1 MIAVFALAAAVAA
14 ATPAKPLTQ
23 AEAEAAVA
31 EVLPE
36 VVSIRGLAFKRP
48 VPVRVVDDAG
58 ARVHVLARFHKT
70 TPEAKIR
77 ADQRA
82 YQILGLIPP
91 GTDVVKTLL
100 DVLEEQAGGFY
111 DPPTKS
117 FYLLD
122 DMPRA
127 MTQGLTAHE
136 MTHALEDQ
144 YYDIDGRL
152 AMIEDDDDASFAL
165 SAVAE
170 GSASLVMTATMRKAA
185 KDGTLKQ
192 EDLNAMQESEA
203 GQAKKLDAMPGV
215 LRKELLG
222 PYILGALFL
231 SRGDAAAMAQAY
243 PKADVDAAWAALPR
257 SSEQILHPEK
267 YWDPARRDDPKPVHV
282 PDPAGALGPGWKRAG
297 SGILGELTIGGLV
310 RAPAPGAQDQEAM
323 VSADAWTNAAAAGW
337 GGDRWEL
344 WTKGRSAVVLLDT
357 VWDSPGDAAEFA
369 AALPKGEP
377 GLHAKLSGT
386 TVAIVA
392 GDAGRAT
399 AALLDLMTKTPAR
412 D

>member
-1 MIAVFALAAAVAA
+1 MLAPILLAAALAAKA
-14 ATPAKPLTQ
+14 PPRPLTQ

-31 EVLPE
+31 SVLPE
-36 VVSIRGLAFKRP
+36 VAAIRGLAFKRA

-58 ARVHVLARFHKT
+58 ARKHVLARFRST

-82 YQILGLIPP
+82 YQILGLVPP
-91 GTDVVKTLL
+91 GTDLLKTLL

-111 DPPTKS
+111 DPPSKS

-122 DMPRA
+122 DMPHA
-127 MTQGLTAHE
+127 MTRGLTAHE

-144 YYDIDGRL
+144 YYDIDRRL
-152 AMIEDDDDASFAL
+152 AAIEEDDDASFAL

-170 GSASLVMTATMRKAA
+170 GSASLVMAETMVRAARDGSLTA
-185 KDGTLKQ
+185 D
-192 EDLNAMQESEA
+192 DLTAMQESEA

-215 LRKELLG
+215 LRKQLLG

-231 SRGDAAAMAQAY
+231 ARGEAATTESTF
-243 PKADVDAAWAALPR
+243 PKTDVDAAWAALPR

-267 YWDPARRDDPKPVHV
+267 YWDPALRDDPKPVTV
-282 PDPAGALGPGWKRAG
+282 PNPSRALGAGWKRAG
-297 SGILGELTIGGLV
+297 SGILGEITLGALV
-310 RAPAPGAQDQEAM
+310 GAPSPSAQDQDAM
-323 VSADAWTNAAAAGW
+323 VTPSAWTNAASEGW

-344 WTKGRSAVVLLDT
+344 WTKGRSGVVLLET
-357 VWDSPGDAAEFA
+357 VWDSERDAAEFE
-369 AALPKGEP
+369 AALPRDRGDF
-377 GLHAKLSGT
+377 HARRSGT

-392 GDAGRAT
+392 GEAGS
-399 AALLDLMTKTPAR
+399 AAAAVLTLMTGG
-412 D
+412 

>member
-1 MIAVFALAAAVAA
+1 MIASLALAAALVAQKA
-14 ATPAKPLTQ
+14 ANPLTQ

-31 EVLPE
+31 AVLPE

-48 VPVRVVDDAG
+48 VPVKVVDDAR

-70 TPEAKIR
+70 TPEGKIR

-82 YQILGLIPP
+82 YELLGLIPP
-91 GTDVVKTLL
+91 GTDVVTTLL

-127 MTQGLTAHE
+127 MTPGLTAHE

-152 AMIEDDDDASFAL
+152 AAIEEDDDASFAL

-170 GSASLVMTATMRKAA
+170 GSASLVMTATMAREV
-185 KDGTLKQ
+185 KDGALKSGDLTTL
-192 EDLNAMQESEA
+192 QESEA

-215 LRKELLG
+215 LRKQLLG

-231 SRGDAAAMAQAY
+231 ARGDAAAMAAAY
-243 PKADVDAAWAALPR
+243 PRAGVNAAWAALPR

-267 YWDPARRDDPKPVHV
+267 YWDPARRDDPKPVRL
-282 PDPAGALGPGWKRAG
+282 PNPARVLGPGWKRAG
-297 SGILGELTIGGLV
+297 SGILGELTLGGLCG
-310 RAPAPGAQDQEAM
+310 APSPGAQDQEAM

-344 WTKGRSAVVLLDT
+344 WTKGKSSVVLLET
-357 VWDSPGDAAEFA
+357 VWDTVEDAAEFE
-369 AALPKGEP
+369 AALPRGQAGP
-377 GLHAKLSGT
+377 TSRRAGA

-392 GDAGRAT
+392 GDAGIPA
-399 AALLDLMTKTPAR
+399 AALLDLMTGASE
-412 D
+412 

>member
-1 MIAVFALAAAVAA
+1 MIASLVLASALAAQK
-14 ATPAKPLTQ
+14 PPKPLTQ
-23 AEAEAAVA
+23 AEADAAVA
-31 EVLPE
+31 AVLPQ
-36 VVSIRGLAFKRP
+36 VASIRGLAFKRA
-48 VPVRVVDDAG
+48 VPVKVVDDAG
-58 ARVHVLARFHKT
+58 ARVHVLARFRKT

-82 YQILGLIPP
+82 YQLLGLIPP

-127 MTQGLTAHE
+127 MTSSLTAHE

-152 AMIEDDDDASFAL
+152 ATIEEDDDASFAL

-170 GSASLVMTATMRKAA
+170 GSASLVMTATMLRAA
-185 KDGTLKQ
+185 NDGFLNSD
-192 EDLNAMQESEA
+192 DLAAMQESEA
-203 GQAKKLDAMPGV
+203 GQARKLDTMPGV
-215 LRKELLG
+215 LRKQLLG

-231 SRGDAAAMAQAY
+231 ARGDAAAMTSAY
-243 PKADVDAAWAALPR
+243 PKADVDAAWSALPR

-267 YWDPARRDDPKPVHV
+267 YWDPARRDDPKPVRL
-282 PDPAGALGPGWKRAG
+282 PNPARVLGPGWKRAG
-297 SGILGELTIGGLV
+297 TGILGEITVGGLCG
-310 RAPAPGAQDQEAM
+310 APSPGARDQDAM
-323 VSADAWTNAAAAGW
+323 VSAEAWTNAAAAGW

-344 WTKGRSAVVLLDT
+344 WTKGKSSVVLLET
-357 VWDSPGDAAEFA
+357 VWDTTEDAVEFM
-369 AALPKGEP
+369 AALPRDQA
-377 GLHAKLSGT
+377 GLHARRSGAS
-386 TVAIVA
+386 VAIVA
-392 GDAGRAT
+392 GDGGIPT
-399 AALLDLMTKTPAR
+399 AALLDFMTGAT